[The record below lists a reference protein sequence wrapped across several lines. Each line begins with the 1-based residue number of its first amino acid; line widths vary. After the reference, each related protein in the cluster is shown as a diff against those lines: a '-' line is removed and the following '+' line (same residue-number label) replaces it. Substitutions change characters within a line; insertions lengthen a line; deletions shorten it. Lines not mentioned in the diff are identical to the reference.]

1 MKKILIT
8 GGAGYIGSHTAIAL
22 IEAGYTPII
31 IDNFSNSEPATID
44 RISAITG
51 KSPRIY
57 VGDCGDREFLRGVFE
72 KEHDIAGIIHFAAHK
87 AVGESLTHPLRY
99 YKNNLLAL
107 LSLLEVSEAHGTIPF
122 VFSSSANVYGDASL
136 VPTPEHAEIK
146 GSNSPYG
153 RTKVVGEMIVEDK
166 VESHAPIA
174 AVALRYFNPIGAH
187 PSGKLGELPLYDAT
201 NVVPLI
207 LKVASGEKKE
217 FMIFG
222 DDHPTPDGTPVRDFI
237 HVMDL
242 AEAHIAALDHLTKV
256 KAPYYDV
263 FNVGTGHGSS
273 ILHLLKKFEHVSGA
287 KIAHK
292 FGPRREGD
300 ISKSCADVSKI
311 ERVMGWKSK
320 RSIDSAVEDAWK
332 WHNEKNSDGKS

>member
-1 MKKILIT
+1 MKTILIT

-44 RISAITG
+44 RIGAITG
-51 KSPRIY
+51 KLPRVY
-57 VGDCGDREFLRGVFE
+57 VGDCGDQEFLREVFE
-72 KEHDIAGIIHFAAHK
+72 TEHDIAGIIHFAALK
-87 AVGESLTHPLRY
+87 AVGESLAHPLRY

-107 LSLLEVSEAHGTIPF
+107 ISLLEVSEAHGTIPF

-146 GSNSPYG
+146 SSSSPYG
-153 RTKVVGEMIVEDK
+153 STKVIGEMIIRDK
-166 VESHAPIA
+166 VQSQPPLA

-187 PSGKLGELPLYDAT
+187 PSGNLGELPLGEPT

-207 LKVASGEKKE
+207 LKVASGERKE
-217 FMIFG
+217 FVIFG

-242 AEAHIAALDHLTKV
+242 AEAHIAALEHLTKV

-263 FNVGTGHGSS
+263 FNVGTGRGSS
-273 ILHLLKKFEHVSGA
+273 ILELLKKFEHASGV
-287 KIAHK
+287 KIAYK

-311 ERVMGWKSK
+311 ERVMGWRSK
-320 RSIDSAVEDAWK
+320 RSIDSAVADAWK
-332 WHNEKNSDGKS
+332 WHIEKDMDSKC